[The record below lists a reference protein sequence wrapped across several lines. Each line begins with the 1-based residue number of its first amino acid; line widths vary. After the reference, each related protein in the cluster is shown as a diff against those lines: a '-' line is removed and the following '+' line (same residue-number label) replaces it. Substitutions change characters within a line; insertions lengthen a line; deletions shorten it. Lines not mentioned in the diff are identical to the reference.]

1 MNAFRVRNH
10 DATVSREQL
19 TDLWRVDCP
28 TCGPV
33 AIGQG
38 YRADAMTIAARHK
51 EAHAPRT
58 SESTAQPE
66 AGGDVATELHGRAH
80 TEHSRLHQRPHE
92 RRDHH
97 SLSFQRFH

>member
-1 MNAFRVRNH
+1 MNASRVRNH
-10 DATVSREQL
+10 DASVSREQL

-51 EAHAPRT
+51 EAHAA
-58 SESTAQPE
+58 S
-66 AGGDVATELHGRAH
+66 AGAAGAATDQATDLPGRAH
-80 TEHSRLHQRPHE
+80 VERSRRHARPHE
-92 RRDHH
+92 RRDDDPLPSPRLH
-97 SLSFQRFH
+97 RP

>member
-1 MNAFRVRNH
+1 MNASRVRNH
-10 DATVSREQL
+10 DASVSREQL

-51 EAHAPRT
+51 EAHAA
-58 SESTAQPE
+58 S
-66 AGGDVATELHGRAH
+66 AGAADQATDLPGRAH
-80 TEHSRLHQRPHE
+80 VEHSRRHARPHE
-92 RRDHH
+92 RRDDDPLPSPRLH
-97 SLSFQRFH
+97 RP

>member
-10 DATVSREQL
+10 DASVSREQL

-38 YRADAMTIAARHK
+38 YRADAATIAARHK
-51 EAHAPRT
+51 EAHAARP
-58 SESTAQPE
+58 SESTGKAE
-66 AGGDVATELHGRAH
+66 ATTDNAADLRGRAH
-80 TEHSRLHQRPHE
+80 VEHSRPHARPYE
-92 RRDHH
+92 RRDDDPPPVPRLH
-97 SLSFQRFH
+97 

>member
-10 DATVSREQL
+10 DASVSREQL

-51 EAHAPRT
+51 EAH
-58 SESTAQPE
+58 TASASAADAAADQAADLP
-66 AGGDVATELHGRAH
+66 GHAH
-80 TEHSRLHQRPHE
+80 VEHSRPHARPHE
-92 RRDHH
+92 RRDDDPLPAPRLH
-97 SLSFQRFH
+97 RP